1 MGIFDR
7 FKKNKKETSKETSK
21 DDQAWNSNN
30 IDLSDPIIKKM
41 VDWIEHPME
50 FGRKPDSIEIID
62 KRTLFWPSQ
71 KNEDCFLLKYSVDGK
86 EYIGFT
92 GPITWSFFDIDL
104 SKVSYEDLYVRYTG
118 WFIAFFTINSENYDK
133 SKEGNNEEKVIDS
146 LRKTGLSDIKTLQKA
161 YIGGN
166 NYYEFVADEG
176 GQKLKVVGI
185 ENEMKEYPIDAVLP
199 YFEYIGI
206 GWDPLNI

>member
-1 MGIFDR
+1 MGLFDK
-7 FKKNKKETSKETSK
+7 FKKNKKDTPKDTSAKGNE
-21 DDQAWNSNN
+21 NL
-30 IDLSDPIIKKM
+30 DLSNPIVKKM

-50 FGRKPDSIEIID
+50 FGKKPDSIEIIN

-71 KNEDCFLLKYSVDGK
+71 RNEECYLLKFSVDNS

-92 GPITWSFFDIDL
+92 GPTTWCFFDIDF
-104 SKVSYEDLYVRYTG
+104 SKVSFEELYIRYTG

-133 SKEGNNEEKVIDS
+133 SLEGTNEEKVIDS
-146 LRKTGLSDIKTLQKA
+146 LRRTGLSDIKTLQKA
-161 YIGGN
+161 FIGGN
-166 NYYEFVADEG
+166 NYYEFSADKG

-185 ENEMKEYPIDAVLP
+185 ENEMQEYPSDSILP

-206 GWDPLNI
+206 GWDPLNV